1 MDTVPMEI
9 VSNSKYSSFF
19 KDCIGDID
27 GTHVAASIPQNEQ
40 IPFRGRKTNTT
51 WNIMCVCSFDM
62 LFTYVMS
69 DQYYLV
75 DSGYS
80 NMPGFL
86 APFRGQRY
94 HLRDFREMK
103 HRPRGR
109 EEGFNYRH
117 SSLRNVIERCF
128 CVLKAQFLIL
138 KQMPPYPIK
147 TQKYIP
153 IACCTVHNY
162 IRLNDRQDD
171 LFNGFSNELM
181 IVEDTHNLS
190 ANLKND
196 IIILDVSRQHI

>member
-1 MDTVPMEI
+1 
-9 VSNSKYSSFF
+9 
-19 KDCIGDID
+19 
-27 GTHVAASIPQNEQ
+27 
-40 IPFRGRKTNTT
+40 
-51 WNIMCVCSFDM
+51 MCVCSFDM

-69 DQYYLV
+69 GWEGSANDSRILQECIKNPENKFPMPKRDQYYLV

-94 HLRDFREMK
+94 HLRDFRERR

-109 EEGFNYRH
+109 EEVFNYRH

-128 CVLKAQFLIL
+128 GVLKARFPIL

-153 IACCTVHNY
+153 IACCIVHNY

-171 LFNGFSNELM
+171 LFNDFSNELM

-190 ANLKND
+190 ANLQSD
-196 IIILDVSRQHI
+196 IIELDVSRQHLREMARARDDIANQIWATFEG